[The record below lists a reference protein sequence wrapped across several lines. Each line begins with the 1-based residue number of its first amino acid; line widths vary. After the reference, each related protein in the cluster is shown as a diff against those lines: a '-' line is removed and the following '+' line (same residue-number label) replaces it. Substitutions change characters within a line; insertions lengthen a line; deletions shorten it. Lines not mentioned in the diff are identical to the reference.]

1 MAMPVTQYLIHASVF
16 VPPIFIAQDP
26 QIPSRQE
33 RRNVNVGSTSFLILI
48 SASSTIGPQ
57 LEKVYLRDVGT
68 ISEKY
73 LIQLMKR
80 DVRIQINFIFLHIW
94 FLIGFVWIPTVNREG
109 LKFGFSILN
118 RCSMQ
123 SSDL

>member
-16 VPPIFIAQDP
+16 IPPIFIAQDP

-57 LEKVYLRDVGT
+57 LEKVYLKRNVGKSQRN
-68 ISEKY
+68 I
-73 LIQLMKR
+73 
-80 DVRIQINFIFLHIW
+80 
-94 FLIGFVWIPTVNREG
+94 
-109 LKFGFSILN
+109 
-118 RCSMQ
+118 
-123 SSDL
+123 